1 MKVLQLNYVFSFIF
15 LASLT
20 INAQD
25 AKLQKEI
32 LNKLNEIHKPTF
44 KTRDSLTTIYKAIYE
59 KIGYT
64 TDTVI
69 KRNLYKKIQELDVVS
84 DKNANKELDN
94 EFGFIKQYPSNPV
107 SLDILHHKVTKR
119 EAADKYEVFNSLYSS
134 LTFDLQ
140 NSPKGL
146 EMREF
151 LVNFKNSNIGAE
163 APDFIVKDIRNT
175 TTSLSSYKNSKYV
188 LLTFWNSASKTS
200 AEEMIFLKDIYLKHH
215 QNGVEIVNISID
227 DNIEI
232 LRKAIDYHKIEMFKN
247 IPVIMNDFPLLDAYF
262 VNSIPQ
268 KILIDKNGVIIKRW
282 RGSGENIQNE
292 INLTFNTMFKVVA
305 NSNVSH

>member
-1 MKVLQLNYVFSFIF
+1 MKASKLKYIFLFIF
-15 LASLT
+15 LVSLT

-84 DKNANKELDN
+84 DRNANKELDN
-94 EFGFIKQYPSNPV
+94 EFAFIKQYPSN
-107 SLDILHHKVTKR
+107 SIALDILHHKVTKR
-119 EAADKYEVFNSLYSS
+119 EAADKYEIFNSLYSS

-146 EMREF
+146 EMREL
-151 LVNFKNSNIGAE
+151 LVNFKNSNVGAK
-163 APDFIVKDIRNT
+163 APDFTVKDIRNI

-200 AEEMIFLKDIYLKHH
+200 AEEMVFLKDIYLKYS
-215 QNGVEIVNISID
+215 QNEVEILNVSID
-227 DNIEI
+227 DNIET
-232 LRKAIDYHKIEMFKN
+232 LRKAITNHKIEIFKN
-247 IPVIMNDFPLLDAYF
+247 IPVIINDYPLLEAYF

-292 INLTFNTMFKVVA
+292 INLIFNKMFKVVS
-305 NSNVSH
+305 NSNASH

>member
-1 MKVLQLNYVFSFIF
+1 MKVLKLKYVFSFIF

-32 LNKLNEIHKPTF
+32 VNKLTEIHKPTF

-94 EFGFIKQYPSNPV
+94 EFGFIRQYPSNPI
-107 SLDILHHKVTKR
+107 SLDILYHKVTKR
-119 EAADKYEVFNSLYSS
+119 EAADKYEAFNSLYSS

-146 EMREF
+146 EMREL
-151 LVNFKNSNIGAE
+151 LVNFKNSDIGSE
-163 APDFIVKDIRNT
+163 APDFIAKDIRNT

-188 LLTFWNSASKTS
+188 LLTFWNSTSKLA
-200 AEEMIFLKDIYLKHH
+200 AEEMIFLKDIHLKYN
-215 QNGVEIVNISID
+215 QYGVEIVNVSID
-227 DNIEI
+227 ESIET

-247 IPVIMNDFPLLDAYF
+247 IPVIMNDFPLLEAYF

-282 RGSGENIQNE
+282 RGSGENVQNE
-292 INLTFNTMFKVVA
+292 INLAFNTMFKAVA
-305 NSNVSH
+305 NSNASH

>member
-1 MKVLQLNYVFSFIF
+1 MKVLKLKYVFSFIF
-15 LASLT
+15 LASLN

-32 LNKLNEIHKPTF
+32 INKLSDIHKPTF

-84 DKNANKELDN
+84 DRNANKELDN
-94 EFGFIKQYPSNPV
+94 EFGFIRQYLSNPI

-146 EMREF
+146 ELREL
-151 LVNFKNSNIGAE
+151 LVNFKNSNIGSE
-163 APDFIVKDIRNT
+163 APDFVVKDIRNT
-175 TTSLSSYKNSKYV
+175 TTSLSSYKNNKYI
-188 LLTFWNSASKTS
+188 LLNFWNSASKVA
-200 AEEMIFLKDIYLKHH
+200 AEEMIFLKNIHLKYN
-215 QNGVEIVNISID
+215 QNGVEIVNVSID
-227 DNIEI
+227 ESIEV
-232 LRKAIDYHKIEMFKN
+232 LRKAIDYHKIDVFKN
-247 IPVIMNDFPLLDAYF
+247 IPVIMNDFPLLEAYF

-292 INLTFNTMFKVVA
+292 INLVFSTMFKVVA